1 MDQRPVQVGETTAC
15 SVATSVDSVKD
26 PTPNLFQ
33 GIDLADK
40 EIHNQVEDK
49 IDRRVDQKAVDTGP
63 QAHIGLEA
71 HTDTGAAALEV
82 HMNTALGVDI
92 DKKIDLGVRKNTGV
106 DPGAH
111 IGPGVDLEEG
121 IVP

>member
-1 MDQRPVQVGETTAC
+1 MDQRPVQAGKTTAC

-26 PTPNLFQ
+26 PTPNSFQ

-49 IDRRVDQKAVDTGP
+49 IDSRVDRKAVDTGLE
-63 QAHIGLEA
+63 AHIGLEA
-71 HTDTGAAALEV
+71 HTDTGASALEV
-82 HMNTALGVDI
+82 HMNIALGVDI
-92 DKKIDLGVRKNTGV
+92 DKKVDLGVHRNTGV
-106 DPGAH
+106 DPGVH

>member
-1 MDQRPVQVGETTAC
+1 MDQRPVQAGKTTAC

-26 PTPNLFQ
+26 PTPNSFQ

-40 EIHNQVEDK
+40 EVHNQVEGKMDS
-49 IDRRVDQKAVDTGP
+49 RVDLKAVDTGLG
-63 QAHIGLEA
+63 AHIGLEA
-71 HTDTGAAALEV
+71 LTDTVVAALEV
-82 HMNTALGVDI
+82 HMNIAPGVDI
-92 DKKIDLGVRKNTGV
+92 DKKVDLRVHRNTGV